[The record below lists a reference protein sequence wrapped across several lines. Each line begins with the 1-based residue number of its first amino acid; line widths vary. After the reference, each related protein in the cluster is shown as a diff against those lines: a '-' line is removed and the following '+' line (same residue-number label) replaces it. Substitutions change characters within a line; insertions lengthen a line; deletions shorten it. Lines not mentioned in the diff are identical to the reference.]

1 MARRYY
7 SSTAAPTALS
17 SPVSNSAVSLVVA
30 ATTGFPGS
38 FPYTLIVDPD
48 TASEEVVEVTAASG
62 TTLTVVRGRDG
73 TSGQSHTAG
82 AVVKHGVSARD
93 FDEPNAHIQEGDGAN
108 PHGLPDEAW
117 DVSGAWSSWTP
128 TWANMT
134 IGNAT
139 VVGRFKQ
146 VGKTVVWSL
155 SVTIGSTTS
164 FTSTGG
170 TFTLPVTAARA
181 SAGVG
186 YLGIGGAPAASMIA
200 ALSTT
205 VGTPWGVSGEGAA
218 FDTGSAPATGTVYAF
233 SGVYEAA

>member
-108 PHGLPDEAW
+108 PHGLPDSAW
-117 DVSGAWSSWTP
+117 DTDGAWASWTP
-128 TWANMT
+128 SWADMT
-134 IGNAT
+134 VGNST
-139 VVGRFKQ
+139 VIARFKQ
-146 VGKTVVWSL
+146 VGKTVHWNLTFTV
-155 SVTIGSTTS
+155 GSTAS
-164 FTSTGG
+164 FTATAG
-170 TFTLPVTAARA
+170 TFTLPTTAIRP

-186 YLGIGGAPAASMIA
+186 WLNFGNGYIVGC
-200 ALSTT
+200 STT
-205 VGTPWGVSGEGAA
+205 VATPLLSSSGAGAFTTA
-218 FDTGSAPATGTVYAF
+218 TSPLTGTVYAF
-233 SGVYEAA
+233 SGTYQAV